1 MNLLE
6 DLVQRS
12 ASAGLFDINDPSLIT
27 TCLVAIGNI
36 LPDDGAPTAA
46 APIGRS
52 VGMQAYSMVSPL
64 EELTYEYQT
73 VRASDE
79 ELIASQVLSTIN
91 GRQPQNHPLPFRNER
106 VIDKCESAYCDMIW
120 LLCIHQDGRRTL
132 KFMCCDAPNPATFCD
147 NPPCWFFGNRCPD
160 TGTGSLE
167 SPSASAAAL
176 AASRRLKA
184 LENMTSAADTLLFG
198 EITTTI
204 PTPAPISGAG
214 ALLVNLENSEI
225 PVLNDVRVAIQRQ
238 EIETAARLRAS
249 AQMEAVGRGIT
260 ALGLSKLR
268 QV

>member
-1 MNLLE
+1 
-6 DLVQRS
+6 
-12 ASAGLFDINDPSLIT
+12 
-27 TCLVAIGNI
+27 
-36 LPDDGAPTAA
+36 
-46 APIGRS
+46 
-52 VGMQAYSMVSPL
+52 MQAYSMVSPL

-106 VIDKCESAYCDMIW
+106 VIEKCESAYCDMIW

-184 LENMTSAADTLLFG
+184 LENMTERHLQA
-198 EITTTI
+198 ITTSI

-225 PVLNDVRVAIQRQ
+225 PILNDVRVAIQRQ
-238 EIETAARLRAS
+238 EIEKEAKLRAS
-249 AQMEAVGRGIT
+249 AQMESQPESRWP
-260 ALGLSKLR
+260 R
-268 QV
+268 MW